1 MDGTSINSSSNINNT
16 AAAAAS
22 IGGTTRDEPR
32 AESIRHTPGCLA
44 GFPNLSTA
52 RKKLVRFLT
61 CYKAPNHSPPPS
73 GIAPGSNAP
82 ITNPESSAPTS
93 KPWWEVKYF
102 PLGTYLTPGDEMHE
116 AGGKHYVA
124 FDECIGCSE
133 LRKNAFVNVDERLAD
148 AFRMLK
154 EVPPQHHRRYMSSL
168 GSTFQELAG
177 IKKVHAFFDTLCR
190 HYWQDVPNDPRFTE
204 VDKAKMLSEFC
215 GMVDGTAENSYRRQ
229 FIDHLP
235 DDLLAFARRWAPK
248 DEPGKDTIEAL
259 RAYAVNVFGTISN
272 SLFYSKI
279 LPEKRQQADICQYW
293 FQKKTLHGVRLL
305 DWAPGHEEAALH
317 LVIRAASD
325 DVMQYNPDN
334 IRGRMVDWNN
344 KNLDSLPEGIETM
357 RFASHIDLS
366 GNRLV
371 RIPMAMLD
379 MTNEMNLR
387 KRIKIDL
394 TGNPLTGMTLEEL
407 RQLGDKKRATGP
419 RFTVPQLRE
428 PEPMPTPDTPLHQ
441 MLGTAEDATKV
452 DLKKAYQRFSL
463 TYHPDKWTPQ
473 KSVQTGLTQAQMEE
487 KFKIVAAL
495 YGEFGNR

>member
-1 MDGTSINSSSNINNT
+1 
-16 AAAAAS
+16 
-22 IGGTTRDEPR
+22 
-32 AESIRHTPGCLA
+32 
-44 GFPNLSTA
+44 
-52 RKKLVRFLT
+52 LT

-73 GIAPGSNAP
+73 GIDTGNNVDRSQQNTPT
-82 ITNPESSAPTS
+82 ITHPESSAPTS

-102 PLGTYLTPGDEMHE
+102 PTGTYHTPGAEIYD
-116 AGGKHYVA
+116 GGKHYLA
-124 FDECIGCSE
+124 FGKCIGYSE
-133 LRKNAFVNVDERLAD
+133 LPKSAVVNVDERLDD

-154 EVPPQHHRRYMSSL
+154 EVPPQYHDNYMSPL
-168 GSTFQELAG
+168 RTTFSWHADDIG
-177 IKKVHAFFDTLCR
+177 IPPFFDTLCR
-190 HYWQDVPNDPRFTE
+190 HYWEDVPNMASITE

-215 GMVDGTAENSYRRQ
+215 GMVRGVDQNDNTYRQQ

-279 LPEKRQQADICQYW
+279 LPEKRRQADICQYW

-317 LVIRAASD
+317 LVNHTFSD
-325 DVMQYNPDN
+325 DRLDEYADGKNRN
-334 IRGRMVDWNN
+334 YTLDWSNQ
-344 KNLDSLPEGIETM
+344 NLDSLPEGFETIT
-357 RFASHIDLS
+357 FATVINLS
-366 GNRLV
+366 GNRLT
-371 RIPMAMLD
+371 RIPMAMLG
-379 MTNEMNLR
+379 MTNVLHTR
-387 KRIKIDL
+387 KRTTVDL